1 MDSFNELW
9 QVVSDYLKQTNSES
23 IYNVWF
29 SELEPISFD
38 GSRAVLMTTAEFKR
52 RILAQKFGGTLHSA
66 FLNALGLDVDVEFI
80 APGEGYSQSDSMSSA
95 DSYAEIDGGKRASN
109 YFENTFD
116 TFVVGASNKFAHA
129 AAQAV
134 AANPGKAYNP
144 LFIYGNSGLGKTH
157 LLNAICHEIKK
168 NDPSMKIVLTDGE
181 EFTNEFIEALNHR
194 TTTEFQNKYRKVDVL
209 LMDDVQFIASKE
221 RTQEEFF
228 HTFNALYEA
237 KKQIVLTSDRPP
249 KEINTLEDRM
259 KTRFEWGLLADIQ
272 PPDFETRIAII
283 RDKAVKMGVE
293 LPDDVSNYI
302 AENIQ
307 ANIRQLEGAVK
318 KIKAMHELMGERI
331 TVSLAENAI
340 DALRTENPGL
350 NPTPERIME
359 AVANYFYIPVEQ
371 MISQNR
377 SKDVAYPRQ
386 MAMYM
391 IRQELEY
398 SFPDIAKIFKRDHTT
413 VMHACNK
420 IEEERKNSRET
431 EDVIKKLHNNIR
443 GDG

>member
-1 MDSFNELW
+1 MANNILEMALEQLDFSPSTISAWFDDVT
-9 QVVSDYLKQTNSES
+9 VVS
-23 IYNVWF
+23 
-29 SELEPISFD
+29 
-38 GSRAVLMTTAEFKR
+38 
-52 RILAQKFGGTLHSA
+52 FGDNRLVLHSPVP
-66 FLNALGLDVDVEFI
+66 FKKEFIESKFI
-80 APGEGYSQSDSMSSA
+80 APLQDVLHNLTGDPITVVVVTGEYTAPSTSTSPYD
-95 DSYAEIDGGKRASN
+95 DYT
-109 YFENTFD
+109 FERFI
-116 TFVVGASNKFAHA
+116 VGSSNKFAHA
-129 AAQAV
+129 AALAV
-134 AANPGKAYNP
+134 SQRPAAENNP

-157 LLNAICHEIKK
+157 LMYAIA
-168 NDPSMKIVLTDGE
+168 NVLRRTHPEYRIIYVKGE
-181 EFTNEFIEALNHR
+181 DFTNELITAIQEGNVQAFR
-194 TTTEFQNKYRKVDVL
+194 NKYRMVDL
-209 LMDDVQFIASKE
+209 LLLDDVQFIAGKE